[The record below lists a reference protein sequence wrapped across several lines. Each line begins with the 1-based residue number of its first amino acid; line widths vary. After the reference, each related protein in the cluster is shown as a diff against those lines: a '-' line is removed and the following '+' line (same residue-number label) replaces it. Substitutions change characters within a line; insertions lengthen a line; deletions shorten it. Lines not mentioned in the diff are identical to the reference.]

1 MPPLEEASQP
11 CLSAGCRVQERD
23 GVATLL
29 FPEGAIKLQ
38 GTALSIV
45 QLCDGTH
52 TLAAMVT
59 SLIGSYAADPHR
71 IRADAVTFLEKL
83 HNRRI
88 VDY

>member
-1 MPPLEEASQP
+1 MPQLTETSLPS
-11 CLSAGCRVQERD
+11 LSAGCRVQGRD

-52 TLAAMVT
+52 TLAAMV
-59 SLIGSYAADPHR
+59 AALAEGYSADAER
-71 IRADAVTFLEKL
+71 IRADAVTFLERL
-83 HNRRI
+83 HTRRI